1 MRLHRVSFVAI
12 LMFMGGV
19 AGIMQA
25 VADDQRPN
33 FLLVVAD
40 DLGWTDIGS
49 YGGEID
55 TPHIDA
61 LAQQGV
67 KFTDFHVSVSCSPTR
82 SMLISGNDNHVAGL
96 GNMGNYWQRTKSG
109 SQAMKGT

>member
-1 MRLHRVSFVAI
+1 MMRPNRVLVI
-12 LMFMGGV
+12 
-19 AGIMQA
+19 GIMMFVVGAMGITQA
-25 VADDQRPN
+25 VADKQRPN
-33 FLLVVAD
+33 ILLVVAD

-55 TPHIDA
+55 TPHLDA

-82 SMLISGNDNHVAGL
+82 SRLMSGNCPCQTVSS
-96 GNMGNYWQRTKSG
+96 GNS
-109 SQAMKGT
+109 